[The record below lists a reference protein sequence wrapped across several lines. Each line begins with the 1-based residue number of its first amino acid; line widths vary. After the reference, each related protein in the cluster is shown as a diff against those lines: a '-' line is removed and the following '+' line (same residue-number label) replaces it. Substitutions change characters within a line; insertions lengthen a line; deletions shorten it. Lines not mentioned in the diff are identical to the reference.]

1 MILTGL
7 RILEDGDINREKEV
21 EDRDFQSIMEMVKV
35 LVKHSGGVFSHL
47 PEEIKLPKRANQK
60 ERFLDSL
67 ALEFTREEYLEIAS
81 RLNLADRTADR
92 YIYPTCN
99 SYKTY

>member
-47 PEEIKLPKRANQK
+47 PEEIKLPKRAN
-60 ERFLDSL
+60 
-67 ALEFTREEYLEIAS
+67 
-81 RLNLADRTADR
+81 
-92 YIYPTCN
+92 
-99 SYKTY
+99 